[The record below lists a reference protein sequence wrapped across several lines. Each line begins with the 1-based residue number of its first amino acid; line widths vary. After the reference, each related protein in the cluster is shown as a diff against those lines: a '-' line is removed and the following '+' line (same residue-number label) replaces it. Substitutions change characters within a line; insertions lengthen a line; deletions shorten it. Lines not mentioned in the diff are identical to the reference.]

1 MTESKQICGADLLRN
16 PQLNRADAFTQ
27 EERDAR
33 GLRGL
38 LPPAVSTMELQV
50 KRTLALL
57 DRCPT
62 ALDKFLMLDSLHA
75 TDEDLYFKILIDYID
90 DYMPVVYTPTVGEV
104 CQKFSHIYRYPRGAF
119 ISINDK
125 GRVREIIEN
134 CPNEEVDVIV
144 VTDGQ
149 RILGLGDLGINGMG
163 IPCGKLSLYTAC
175 AGIAPEKTL
184 PVTIDVGTNNPE
196 YLNDPMYLGL
206 RQERVT
212 GEAYDELIEEFV
224 TEARRRWP
232 NVLIQFEDFGNNHA
246 FDLLERYKDKVLC
259 FNDDIQGTAAVAV
272 TGVYSALRVTKQ
284 KLADQRFLFLGAGEA
299 ATGIAELLVDA
310 MVAEGVE
317 REEALKHCFLFDSK
331 GLVTCNRGDKLAHNK
346 VPFAHDVENC
356 KTFIEAVRA
365 LRPTGIIGVAA
376 QPGAFNAEVLGAM
389 AEINERPIVFALS
402 NPTSRA
408 ECDAATAYR
417 ETNGRALFASGSP
430 FAPVDFNG
438 KTFVPR
444 QGNNSYVFPGLGLG
458 AVFARA
464 KTMPVGMFLAASREL
479 AELVSEADLEQGSL
493 YPPLSTVRE
502 VSVKIGAAVAQYAY
516 DNGLAGNERPADLEA
531 AVREAA
537 ATHDFVVTSGGAS
550 NGDFDFIKPVVE
562 RAGELL
568 MTTVNMR
575 PGKAQTFG
583 IVDGTPVFGLPGNPA
598 AAYMGF
604 ELIIRAGLL
613 KMQGRT
619 AFEHPTIVAKLT
631 CDKKKKDPRR
641 LFMRATLS
649 HGESGELLVTPA
661 KNQSSGLFGPIQKTN
676 CMAVLP
682 EGAQDAHAGDEIA
695 CVLLD
700 VAEGT
705 VI

>member
-299 ATGIAELLVDA
+299 ATGIAELLVAA

-444 QGNNSYVFPGLGLG
+444 QGNNSYVFPGLGRG

-531 AVREAA
+531 AVRE
-537 ATHDFVVTSGGAS
+537 FMY
-550 NGDFDFIKPVVE
+550 KPE
-562 RAGELL
+562 
-568 MTTVNMR
+568 
-575 PGKAQTFG
+575 
-583 IVDGTPVFGLPGNPA
+583 
-598 AAYMGF
+598 
-604 ELIIRAGLL
+604 
-613 KMQGRT
+613 
-619 AFEHPTIVAKLT
+619 
-631 CDKKKKDPRR
+631 
-641 LFMRATLS
+641 
-649 HGESGELLVTPA
+649 
-661 KNQSSGLFGPIQKTN
+661 
-676 CMAVLP
+676 
-682 EGAQDAHAGDEIA
+682 
-695 CVLLD
+695 
-700 VAEGT
+700 
-705 VI
+705 